1 MENHVVLRSKVLSRP
16 GGYDYFQLDIQA
28 TFPLDPATGTI
39 ADKDSVTRH
48 RLDCITRL
56 VLDSVEDPATRKA
69 TSENPT
75 PAPERRLNLA
85 SDLYH
90 THSRPLQPNITAPGI
105 PLNLASDLDDIDS
118 DLNPLQSN
126 STNDSCPGLS
136 VANGTQRLTSAST
149 GGEPE
154 VEPTRKKR
162 KRSPKPAGEP
172 ASDRLAQY
180 MVSAL
185 LQAPRRFEQQSL
197 LSWWDDLET
206 LKPTRGCFTLAQ
218 QGSEYE
224 QFIARNYKRLDQLA
238 GSYEQYADAGY
249 FRYRTTRLIGC
260 LLEVALVES
269 QRINKKKPK
278 LSELDK
284 LKKHQRERNR
294 HLGELLLCLTRGLYK
309 AYGKEAY
316 KLCASLA
323 ASDHESFNPD
333 WWIWKRLNKDEV
345 RAVADEVVRM
355 VIDAKDHS
363 WSKIDSRHA
372 LDPAEVVTADDLP
385 TLGLEALE
393 PIDGSVASTVDSG
406 FLLGLG
412 GESHYG
418 FRPADEPSR
427 PWDQDFTYTWPSTNA
442 ACPIRLSSAVQA
454 KAREAFQQNIDPEA
468 SLRAL
473 ENLLLASPRPPGF
486 YTSIWSSTGDMIHSS
501 NADTS
506 SQRLKCLLEA
516 TTRIATGLH
525 HHARAWRM
533 TLLYI
538 VHEVECRKATESRH
552 AGVKS
557 ITVALQ
563 SMAKETGFSTERI
576 QDLRSRGIKYMIIA
590 QAWGLGAVLAL
601 DDSKNRL

>member
-16 GGYDYFQLDIQA
+16 GGNDYFQLDIQA

-162 KRSPKPAGEP
+162 KRSPKPA
-172 ASDRLAQY
+172 
-180 MVSAL
+180 
-185 LQAPRRFEQQSL
+185 
-197 LSWWDDLET
+197 
-206 LKPTRGCFTLAQ
+206 
-218 QGSEYE
+218 
-224 QFIARNYKRLDQLA
+224 
-238 GSYEQYADAGY
+238 
-249 FRYRTTRLIGC
+249 
-260 LLEVALVES
+260 
-269 QRINKKKPK
+269 
-278 LSELDK
+278 
-284 LKKHQRERNR
+284 
-294 HLGELLLCLTRGLYK
+294 
-309 AYGKEAY
+309 
-316 KLCASLA
+316 

-372 LDPAEVVTADDLP
+372 PDPAEVVTADDLP
-385 TLGLEALE
+385 
-393 PIDGSVASTVDSG
+393 
-406 FLLGLG
+406 
-412 GESHYG
+412 
-418 FRPADEPSR
+418 
-427 PWDQDFTYTWPSTNA
+427 
-442 ACPIRLSSAVQA
+442 
-454 KAREAFQQNIDPEA
+454 
-468 SLRAL
+468 
-473 ENLLLASPRPPGF
+473 
-486 YTSIWSSTGDMIHSS
+486 
-501 NADTS
+501 
-506 SQRLKCLLEA
+506 
-516 TTRIATGLH
+516 
-525 HHARAWRM
+525 
-533 TLLYI
+533 
-538 VHEVECRKATESRH
+538 
-552 AGVKS
+552 
-557 ITVALQ
+557 
-563 SMAKETGFSTERI
+563 
-576 QDLRSRGIKYMIIA
+576 
-590 QAWGLGAVLAL
+590 
-601 DDSKNRL
+601 

>member
-16 GGYDYFQLDIQA
+16 GGNDYFQLDIQA

-224 QFIARNYKRLDQLA
+224 HFIARNYKRLDQLA

-278 LSELDK
+278 LSDVNEIVILASCCFVSQDDFTRLTARK
-284 LKKHQRERNR
+284 LTSCVP
-294 HLGELLLCLTRGLYK
+294 HLRCE
-309 AYGKEAY
+309 
-316 KLCASLA
+316 

-372 LDPAEVVTADDLP
+372 PDPAEVVTADDLP

-454 KAREAFQQNIDPEA
+454 KAREPFQQNIDPEA

-486 YTSIWSSTGDMIHSS
+486 
-501 NADTS
+501 
-506 SQRLKCLLEA
+506 
-516 TTRIATGLH
+516 
-525 HHARAWRM
+525 
-533 TLLYI
+533 
-538 VHEVECRKATESRH
+538 
-552 AGVKS
+552 
-557 ITVALQ
+557 
-563 SMAKETGFSTERI
+563 
-576 QDLRSRGIKYMIIA
+576 
-590 QAWGLGAVLAL
+590 
-601 DDSKNRL
+601 